1 MSIVLNLRKLV
12 SLFASIW
19 LFGNTLPPGV
29 VAGAAVVFS
38 SAGVW
43 AWEGQRISAREKEGK
58 KKEEIKQKWKL
69 LAKRE

>member
-1 MSIVLNLRKLV
+1 MLNVRKLV

-29 VAGAAVVFS
+29 VAGAVVVFS

-58 KKEEIKQKWKL
+58 KKEAI
-69 LAKRE
+69 